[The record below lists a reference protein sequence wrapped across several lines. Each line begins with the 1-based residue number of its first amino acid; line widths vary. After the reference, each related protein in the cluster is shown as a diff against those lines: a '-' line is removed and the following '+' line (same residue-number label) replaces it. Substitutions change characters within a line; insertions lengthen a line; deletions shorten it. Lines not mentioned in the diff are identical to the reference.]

1 MVNTEVSVADWI
13 LNSGCSISGYDIAEA
28 NWIIEQKLEEAFEEY
43 KKRCPEPQFDQFD
56 HYENSYYYDKA
67 HARWEDDAQYEL
79 AQVFESIAP
88 DIIEEHFHPAD
99 FLAESL
105 CLSEEEVQKAIE
117 GKDFFAED
125 LDKIVKNLEE
135 TSEDRTITIDDLK
148 KQLLSFPT
156 EGAIGYEVYTNYRGG
171 SESRYFLDKKEALAQ
186 LDIPKQEF
194 LNEVNQRGVRY
205 MKDEFYEVTI
215 TEFSG
220 KGISIPTSN
229 QELAMMIKDD
239 IEEKLT
245 TNVIDTSHYDYE
257 SYIEEYETYHEF
269 DFDKPSEK
277 AYDKRD
283 DEAINTILKE
293 KCDKASTLLKDSSI
307 DWFITEAAIVN
318 LNSECFSQGIYYD
331 TNENAFLV
339 NKDNYCFPTFDDV
352 SSIVDGLEPIN
363 IACFAL
369 KGKKIQQEIK
379 RSNL

>member
-1 MVNTEVSVADWI
+1 MINTEVSVGDWI
-13 LNSGCSISGYDIAEA
+13 LNSGFSISGYDIAEA
-28 NWIIEQKLEEAFEEY
+28 NWAIKQKLEEAFEEY
-43 KKRCPEPQFDQFD
+43 KKRSPEPQFDQFD
-56 HYENSYYYDKA
+56 HYESSYYYEKA
-67 HARWEDDAQYEL
+67 HESWEDDAQYEL
-79 AQVFESIAP
+79 TQLFESIAP

-99 FLAESL
+99 FLEEKL
-105 CLSEEEVQKAIE
+105 GLSKKEIEEAIE
-117 GKDFFAED
+117 NKNLCAED
-125 LDKIVKNLEE
+125 LDKIVENLE
-135 TSEDRTITIDDLK
+135 DVCDNKTITIDDLK
-148 KQLLSFPT
+148 KQLLSYPT
-156 EGAIGYEVYTNYRGG
+156 EGTIGYEVYTNYNGG
-171 SESRYFLDKKEALAQ
+171 SESMYFLDKKEALAQ
-186 LDIPKQEF
+186 LGVPKQHF

-245 TNVIDTSHYDYE
+245 ANVIDTSHYDYE

-293 KCDKASTLLKDSSI
+293 KCNKASTLLKDSSI

-318 LNSECFSQGIYYD
+318 LNSECSSQGIYYD
-331 TNENAFLV
+331 TNEKAFLV

-379 RSNL
+379 HSNL

>member
-1 MVNTEVSVADWI
+1 M
-13 LNSGCSISGYDIAEA
+13 
-28 NWIIEQKLEEAFEEY
+28 
-43 KKRCPEPQFDQFD
+43 
-56 HYENSYYYDKA
+56 
-67 HARWEDDAQYEL
+67 
-79 AQVFESIAP
+79 
-88 DIIEEHFHPAD
+88 
-99 FLAESL
+99 
-105 CLSEEEVQKAIE
+105 
-117 GKDFFAED
+117 
-125 LDKIVKNLEE
+125 
-135 TSEDRTITIDDLK
+135 
-148 KQLLSFPT
+148 
-156 EGAIGYEVYTNYRGG
+156 
-171 SESRYFLDKKEALAQ
+171 YFLDKKEALAQ
-186 LDIPKQEF
+186 LGVPKQHF

-245 TNVIDTSHYDYE
+245 ANVIDTSHYDYE

-293 KCDKASTLLKDSSI
+293 KCNKASTLLKDSSI

-318 LNSECFSQGIYYD
+318 LNSECSSQGIYYD
-331 TNENAFLV
+331 TNEKAFLV

-379 RSNL
+379 HSNL

>member
-1 MVNTEVSVADWI
+1 M
-13 LNSGCSISGYDIAEA
+13 
-28 NWIIEQKLEEAFEEY
+28 
-43 KKRCPEPQFDQFD
+43 
-56 HYENSYYYDKA
+56 
-67 HARWEDDAQYEL
+67 DAT
-79 AQVFESIAP
+79 
-88 DIIEEHFHPAD
+88 
-99 FLAESL
+99 
-105 CLSEEEVQKAIE
+105 KE
-117 GKDFFAED
+117 GKYFSKEHPED
-125 LDKIVKNLEE
+125 LMPQEILERVPELYGQEEIALADKEVFAAYVLLFRSDWTWYLTEYDPKTHNAFGLVVGEYPEWGYFNLDE
-135 TSEDRTITIDDLK
+135 L
-148 KQLLSFPT
+148 KQLGAQRLILEDFPKTFRELKDTELVNQLSKDELERVFSGTLTYSESPSKQDHKK
-156 EGAIGYEVYTNYRGG
+156 GVIGYEVYRNYKGG
-171 SESRYFLDKKEALAQ
+171 SESMYFLDKKEALAQ

-220 KGISIPTSN
+220 KGTSIPTSN

-245 TNVIDTSHYDYE
+245 ANVIDASHYDYE

-331 TNENAFLV
+331 TNEKAFLV

-352 SSIVDGLEPIN
+352 SSIVDGLEPVN

-379 RSNL
+379 HSNL